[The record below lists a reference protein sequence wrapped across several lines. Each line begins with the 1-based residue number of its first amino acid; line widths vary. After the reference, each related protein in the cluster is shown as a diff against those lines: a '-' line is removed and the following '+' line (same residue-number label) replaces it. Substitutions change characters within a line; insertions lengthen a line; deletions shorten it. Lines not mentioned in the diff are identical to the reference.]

1 MEGVMTVV
9 ANWGAKGQEAII
21 ADFKKRTGEPWMT
34 QDSISTYG
42 DMWIF
47 KDALEKAGAADRRKV
62 AAAIRAMDTTD
73 GPAKFFP
80 GGRLK
85 FDENGRRADAGLLIV
100 QWQNGEP
107 VVVYPAASAMAKPV
121 WSKR

>member
-1 MEGVMTVV
+1 
-9 ANWGAKGQEAII
+9 
-21 ADFKKRTGEPWMT
+21 
-34 QDSISTYG
+34 
-42 DMWIF
+42 MWIY
-47 KDALEKAGAADRRKV
+47 KEALERAGAADRRKV
-62 AAAIRAMDTTD
+62 AAAIRGMDTRE

-85 FDENGRRADAGLLIV
+85 FEDNGRRADAGLLIV

-121 WSKR
+121 WSKK

>member
-1 MEGVMTVV
+1 
-9 ANWGAKGQEAII
+9 
-21 ADFKKRTGEPWMT
+21 
-34 QDSISTYG
+34 
-42 DMWIF
+42 
-47 KDALEKAGAADRRKV
+47 
-62 AAAIRAMDTTD
+62 MDTTD

-85 FDENGRRADAGLLIV
+85 FDENGRRAGAGLLIV

-121 WSKR
+121 WSKK